1 MGDIY
6 GYARCSTNESKQD
19 INRQKRELMK
29 NGVPE
34 ENIYW
39 EYEHGTKDD
48 RIELTRMFEKVKAGD
63 AIVTTEVS
71 RLARSTQKLCSIIKD
86 IQEKQ
91 LKLVI
96 CNSIVFDCTP
106 GHTTDVM
113 TKGMIQMWGVFSEME
128 ADMIRQRIKSG
139 LENAK
144 AKGKKVGRPE
154 TTKENIPPVFFKY
167 YSLYKDKT
175 ITISD
180 FARLAEI
187 SRATIYRY
195 IDIVERKKKEG

>member
-154 TTKENIPPVFFKY
+154 TTQENIPPVFFKY

-195 IDIVERKKKEG
+195 IDIVEGKKK

>member
-39 EYEHGTKDD
+39 EYEHGPKDD

-154 TTKENIPPVFFKY
+154 TTKENITPVFFKY

-195 IDIVERKKKEG
+195 IDIVEGKKK

>member
-154 TTKENIPPVFFKY
+154 TTKENITPVFFKY

-195 IDIVERKKKEG
+195 IDIVEGKKK

>member
-6 GYARCSTNESKQD
+6 GYARSSTNESKQD

-154 TTKENIPPVFFKY
+154 TTKENITPVFFKY

-195 IDIVERKKKEG
+195 IDIVEGKKK

>member
-19 INRQKRELMK
+19 INRQKRERMK

-154 TTKENIPPVFFKY
+154 TTKENITPVFFKY

-195 IDIVERKKKEG
+195 IDIVEGKKK

>member
-63 AIVTTEVS
+63 AIVTTELYTRSHNRCHDKGNDSDVGCVFRNGS
-71 RLARSTQKLCSIIKD
+71 RHDTA
-86 IQEKQ
+86 
-91 LKLVI
+91 
-96 CNSIVFDCTP
+96 
-106 GHTTDVM
+106 
-113 TKGMIQMWGVFSEME
+113 
-128 ADMIRQRIKSG
+128 
-139 LENAK
+139 EN
-144 AKGKKVGRPE
+144 
-154 TTKENIPPVFFKY
+154 
-167 YSLYKDKT
+167 
-175 ITISD
+175 
-180 FARLAEI
+180 
-187 SRATIYRY
+187 
-195 IDIVERKKKEG
+195 

>member
-48 RIELTRMFEKVKAGD
+48 RIELTRMFEKAKEGD

-86 IQEKQ
+86 IQDKQ

-154 TTKENIPPVFFKY
+154 KTKENIPPVFFKY
-167 YSLYKDKT
+167 YSLYKDGT

-180 FARLAEI
+180 FARLTEI

-195 IDIVERKKKEG
+195 IDIVEGKKKND